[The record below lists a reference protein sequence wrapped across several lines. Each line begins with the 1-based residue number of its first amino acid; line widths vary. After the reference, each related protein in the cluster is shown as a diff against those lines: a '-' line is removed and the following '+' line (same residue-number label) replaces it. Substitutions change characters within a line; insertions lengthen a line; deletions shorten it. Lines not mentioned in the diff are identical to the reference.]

1 MAKISKA
8 VYSSLINIIDK
19 AFIFHNLHD
28 ETNEEVIICFIQ
40 AQVFMKK
47 KIFIAAAII
56 VIIVVSLLNFRPGKT
71 DPRFV
76 SMKDHAFSIHEK
88 PFYPITI
95 NYIAA
100 LGTNSKDYWPS
111 PLPEYGPEGVTTY
124 FSKDSSLAIL
134 KSDFETIKQMGFNTI
149 RFTHIGEVNVE
160 DSANGLVYIKS
171 YNKDVADTKI
181 VFTDDKILSK
191 YLIALDE
198 LFDLAGQAGL
208 KVIFLVKVHEE
219 FEPSKDHFKK
229 VMSHFENDTTI
240 MAYDLFNEPLY
251 FEKTRR
257 EKRAIH
263 NISQDWHKMV
273 KKYAPNQLCTIGL
286 TGIREVF
293 EWDPNI
299 LDLDFLSFHPYEYE
313 PNQVLNEVYWY
324 GKYITKPWIIGE
336 TSFPANNDSIKYEEQ
351 NKFAEKTLKQVC
363 DCGGI
368 GYSWWQY
375 KDVKWGKFH
384 SDFMGIVNWKGT
396 TINEKGHTIFGT
408 IKPLE
413 KVFQSYFPKP
423 NAKDCF
429 KYENYYNY
437 SGYKE
442 YRVQGTIVDNSDRPI
457 VGAVVMGWI
466 DDWSKAVHTVT
477 KKDGTFE
484 LYSNFAFGHWIASAT
499 NYSTLR
505 ENFWDP
511 SQMHIAA
518 DSVKT
523 YELGKLK
530 LKKLILF

>member
-1 MAKISKA
+1 MQPETSGRILR
-8 VYSSLINIIDK
+8 SSRQDQ
-19 AFIFHNLHD
+19 
-28 ETNEEVIICFIQ
+28 T
-40 AQVFMKK
+40 FMKK
-47 KIFIAAAII
+47 KNVFFVAFLLIVAII
-56 VIIVVSLLNFRPGKT
+56 ALYFLRSGKK
-71 DPRFV
+71 DSRFV
-76 SMKDHAFSIHEK
+76 SIENGSFYLHDK
-88 PFYPITI
+88 PFYPVSI

-100 LGTNSKDYWPS
+100 LGTDSKEYWPA
-111 PLPEYGPEGVTTY
+111 PLPEYGPEGMNSK

-134 KSDFETIKQMGFNTI
+134 RADFETIKQMGFNTI

-160 DSANGLVYIKS
+160 DSAKGWVYIKS
-171 YNKDVADTKI
+171 YDRNAEESKIIFKDEET
-181 VFTDDKILSK
+181 FSK
-191 YLIALDE
+191 YLVALDE

-208 KVIFLVKVHEE
+208 KVIFLVKVHAE
-219 FEPSKDHFKK
+219 FSPSSDHLIK
-229 VMSHFENDTTI
+229 VMKHFENDTTI

-263 NISQDWHKMV
+263 NITQDWHKMV
-273 KKYAPNQLCTIGL
+273 EKYAPNQLCTVGL

-299 LDLDFLSFHPYEYE
+299 LDLDFLTFHPYEYE
-313 PNQVLNEVYWY
+313 PNQVMNEVYWY
-324 GKYITKPWIIGE
+324 GTYVKKPWMIGE
-336 TSFPANNDSIKYEEQ
+336 TSFPANDDSVKYEAQ
-351 NKFAEKTLKQVC
+351 NKFAEQTLKQVC

-375 KDVKWGKFH
+375 KDVKWGNFH
-384 SDFMGIVNWKGT
+384 SDFMGIVSWKGT
-396 TINEKGHTIFGT
+396 TVNEKGHTIFGT

-413 KVFQSYFPKP
+413 KVFQSYVAKR

-429 KYENYYNY
+429 KFDNYYNY
-437 SGYKE
+437 SGYKD
-442 YRVQGTIVDNSDRPI
+442 YRVQGSIVDSDNRPI
-457 VGAVVMGWI
+457 EGAVVMGWN

-523 YELGKLK
+523 YELGKMK